1 MWGYSLVPAETHH
14 SRLTRSLYLRSSFGC
29 CPFVV
34 RSLSVCCPFVVRS
47 IDEQQAYDNQT
58 SFALQSDMHRGCT
71 LGKISILVQSFWE
84 NGIYVSR
91 GRMFSMDI
99 EGIIKRGRKGDKKA
113 LGCLYRAYHRQM
125 TGICQDIVGNRQT
138 AEEVASKEGMRASST
153 PREARRQTV
162 AQSRT
167 GHDDGGSSRCGCRPS
182 AGYAKRIRHADG

>member
-1 MWGYSLVPAETHH
+1 MCGYSLVPAETHH

-84 NGIYVSR
+84 NSIYVSR

-99 EGIIKRGRKGDKKA
+99 EGIIKRGRKSDKKA

-125 TGICQDIVGNRQT
+125 TSQRALYTEWTENICTTTLR
-138 AEEVASKEGMRASST
+138 KEYYALLQSSH
-153 PREARRQTV
+153 RFWA
-162 AQSRT
+162 
-167 GHDDGGSSRCGCRPS
+167 
-182 AGYAKRIRHADG
+182 